1 MIKKFVKS
9 VVSAP
14 VKVVKSVVGAVGDVV
29 SSVAGAVGD
38 VVKSVGKVAKSAVD
52 SVAKV
57 ISSTFQEVKKA
68 VDVVAQ
74 FARPMLENYAIQ
86 AALTAAGV
94 PVKFAAP
101 MAAAGGTL
109 ARGGTPEDALK
120 SAAIQTAGQ
129 VTYQGVYDSAIQNRF
144 SPAQA
149 AAAASAA
156 SSATQTAIAG
166 GNLEDALKAAAIGG
180 ISSAASS
187 QVLKETK
194 SAELATFT
202 RVATTGVLQGQSL
215 EQAILQGA
223 SSSAVQFA
231 TQYFEESRA
240 TQARV
245 AQVETER
252 NKVIKEYNDKYG
264 EYSYYVDAY
273 NEYARTGV
281 DPSRKH
287 FEPGSEFANKN
298 NFSVEWYR
306 ERIDRSLADVNAL
319 SDQIGGY
326 NQQIA
331 DLYRP
336 LQSLLDKANQAGADI
351 GSFEEYANQQIRS
364 EEELLLAQIEEA
376 TRSLERYRPEDLM
389 ALSPG
394 QVAGLGPM
402 VIEITTGPRTLYETS
417 DGPLQIDIT
426 GPRTLY
432 ETSDGSLRI
441 DENLQV
447 FEDGNFTFQFTPEE
461 YDTFAL
467 KYGFPQRNMEGAPGE
482 QLPVTG
488 LVDLRDAT
496 GGKAS
501 GVVLIGTGGGE
512 GEGGIGGGAPGGTG
526 DFTLPFALIGQ
537 DAQGNDKMVVG
548 DQTFTLITI
557 GNQKVLKNDFSEVYF
572 LPEVGPT
579 ENTPIKL
586 TPVDVQVDE
595 QNQVKVTPTRETM
608 IGGGQGGQPSQ
619 QVFERVTS
627 SAAQTA
633 QQIAQ
638 QQDQIRNLLLQQQM
652 IVDQVQR
659 VEQERARIAQQKQAL
674 QQAVAGSISPVTTQ
688 QAQQALA
695 NLDATEKQLNAYQ
708 QQVSQQNRDIET
720 QLRNTETA
728 ILTAQREAER
738 QQREVEQFLR
748 ERQEIVTRTQAKRFE
763 EELAEFD
770 RDLAKLEADIAGALS
785 DVERSAAQRS
795 FVEQQKQRLARSNRL
810 PGTLQ
815 EQIDEEIRGFIR
827 EYEAASGALSAAEEE
842 RRGLTRP
849 SEAES
854 QRRGVTEQD
863 VMRLL
868 GLGRED
874 VERFGF
880 TPAGE
885 TEGAPVEGEGEG
897 AGQEGVGA
905 GGEGEGVGTGEEG
918 DLGAGE
924 GEGVIPSPGV
934 KSIVRVRP
942 SGERR
947 TQGIPSRVT
956 GEALV
961 GILGEKEPLF
971 GGDEDEQQAV
981 WNRRSLRLRK
991 ALGL

>member
-1 MIKKFVKS
+1 MGGATRSIKSAGKKIVQTVEKVGKVVESTFKNIEKIVTKTAKS
-9 VVSAP
+9 VEKA
-14 VKVVKSVVGAVGDVV
+14 VKVVV
-29 SSVAGAVGD
+29 
-38 VVKSVGKVAKSAVD
+38 
-52 SVAKV
+52 
-57 ISSTFQEVKKA
+57 E
-68 VDVVAQ
+68 

-86 AALTAAGV
+86 LALMAAGI
-94 PVKFAAP
+94 PPQFAAP
-101 MAAAGGTL
+101 MAAAGGTI

-129 VTYQGVYDSAIQNRF
+129 TAYKGVYDSAIQRGF
-144 SPAQA
+144 DPAQA
-149 AAAASAA
+149 AIAASAA

-180 ISSAASS
+180 ISSAASA

-194 SAELATFT
+194 SPELATFT
-202 RVATTGVLQGQSL
+202 RAATTGVLQGQSI

-223 SSSAVQFA
+223 SASAVQFA
-231 TQYFEESRA
+231 TQYFEESQK
-240 TQARV
+240 TSQRV
-245 AQVETER
+245 AEIEAER
-252 NKVIKEYNDKYG
+252 NKVVKEYNDKYG

-273 NEYARTGV
+273 NEFARTGI

-287 FEPGSEFANKN
+287 FEPGSEFANKD
-298 NFSVEWYR
+298 NFSIEWYR
-306 ERIDRSLADVNAL
+306 ERIDRSLADINAL

-331 DLYRP
+331 DQYRP

-376 TRSLERYRPEDLM
+376 SRGLEGYRPEDLL
-389 ALSPG
+389 ALSPE
-394 QVAGLGPM
+394 QVASLRNEEIPTLEEIRVYGDEEPA
-402 VIEITTGPRTLYETS
+402 VIIHSFTENGAPR
-417 DGPLQIDIT
+417 QIDTDLIVYDAN
-426 GPRTLY
+426 G
-432 ETSDGSLRI
+432 
-441 DENLQV
+441 
-447 FEDGNFTFQFTPEE
+447 TPVRQLDARE
-461 YDTFAL
+461 YDRLVETND
-467 KYGFPQRNMEGAPGE
+467 FPPRESFQGGAAQ
-482 QLPVTG
+482 QLPISVG
-488 LVDLRDAT
+488 LDLRQSFGNQAT
-496 GGKAS
+496 GEAVI
-501 GVVLIGTGGGE
+501 GVPGGGM
-512 GEGGIGGGAPGGTG
+512 GGGGTEG
-526 DFTLPFALIGQ
+526 DINLPFAIIGRDGQ
-537 DAQGNDKMVVG
+537 GRERVAIGND
-548 DQTFTLITI
+548 TFTLIALPN
-557 GNQKVLKNDFSEVYF
+557 NQKVLQSDTQPNVFFATIERA
-572 LPEVGPT
+572 T
-579 ENTPIKL
+579 ANTPVKI
-586 TPVDVQVDE
+586 TPVEVQVDE

-708 QQVSQQNRDIET
+708 QQVSQQSRDIET
-720 QLRNTETA
+720 QLKNTETV
-728 ILTAQREAER
+728 ILTSQQAAER

-748 ERQEIVTRTQAKRFE
+748 ERQEIVSRTQAKRFE
-763 EELAEFD
+763 EELAQFD

-795 FVEQQKQRLARSNRL
+795 FVEQQKQRLAKSNRL

-815 EQIDEEIRGFIR
+815 EQIDQEIRGFIR

-842 RRGLTRP
+842 RRGLSRP
-849 SEAES
+849 SESES